1 MVDVGPQGD
10 SDCVS
15 SRVLVVDDDAS
26 FRRVAAALLRAR
38 GYEVVG
44 EAADAREALL
54 AAGALSPAAVL
65 LDVHLPDRNGVSL
78 AADLRSVVPGVRI
91 LLTSADA
98 EAVWLEHY
106 PSLKEIAFVAK
117 SDLVTTNLGPL
128 LDT

>member
-1 MVDVGPQGD
+1 MVGVGPLGEP
-10 SDCVS
+10 VRMS

-65 LDVHLPDRNGVSL
+65 LDVQLPDGNGVSL

-98 EAVWLEHY
+98 EAVRLEQH
-106 PSLKEIAFVAK
+106 PSSKGIAFVAK

-128 LDT
+128 LDS

>member
-1 MVDVGPQGD
+1 MVDVGPHGE
-10 SDCVS
+10 SVCVS

-106 PSLKEIAFVAK
+106 PSSKGIAFVAK
-117 SDLVTTNLGPL
+117 LDLVTTNLGPL
-128 LDT
+128 LDS

>member
-1 MVDVGPQGD
+1 MVYVGPHGEPV
-10 SDCVS
+10 CVS

-54 AAGALSPAAVL
+54 AADALSPAAIL
-65 LDVHLPDRNGVSL
+65 LDVHLPDQNGVFL

-98 EAVWLEHY
+98 EAVWLEHHP
-106 PSLKEIAFVAK
+106 PSKGITFVAK

-128 LDT
+128 LDS